1 MKICLIRHG
10 ETDWNA
16 IGMLQGREDIP
27 LNENGKTQAK
37 LCGLA
42 LKSMTWAAVIT
53 SPLQRA
59 RRTAEI
65 IADALNIQ
73 EIYDDA
79 NLVERD
85 YGKASGLV
93 EKERTALFPDG
104 KYEGMEDWETLRDRM
119 YKSIIQNAGKFYPD
133 NIIIVSHGSAINS
146 ILAELSNHEIGTGK
160 TPLKNACINMFTYAD
175 GMLSIEFYNK
185 AHDELLRDAG
195 DGGIVVESL
204 YDTRG

>member
-10 ETDWNA
+10 ETDWNV
-16 IGMLQGREDIP
+16 IGRLQGREDIP

-37 LCGLA
+37 HCGLA
-42 LKSMTWAAVIT
+42 LKSMTWTAIIT
-53 SPLQRA
+53 SPLLRA

-85 YGKASGLV
+85 YGKASGLT
-93 EKERTALFPDG
+93 EKERITLFPDG
-104 KYEGMEDWETLRDRM
+104 KYEGIENWETLRDRM
-119 YKSIIQNAGKFYPD
+119 CKSIIQNADKFHPN
-133 NIIIVSHGSAINS
+133 NIIIISHGSAINS

-160 TPLKNACINMFTYAD
+160 TRLKNACINMLTYT
-175 GMLSIEFYNK
+175 GRLLSIDFYNK
-185 AHDELLRDAG
+185 SHDE
-195 DGGIVVESL
+195 V
-204 YDTRG
+204 